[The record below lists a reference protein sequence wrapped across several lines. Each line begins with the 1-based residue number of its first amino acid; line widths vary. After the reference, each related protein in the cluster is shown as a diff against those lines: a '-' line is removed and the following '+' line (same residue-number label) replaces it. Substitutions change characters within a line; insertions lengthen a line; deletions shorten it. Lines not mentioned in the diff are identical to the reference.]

1 MKPHDSNDIG
11 TIEDVALHRLNIAIE
26 DLDDAEILFGARK
39 FRGANNRAY
48 YSIFHAID
56 AVLAKEGKAF
66 KRHKDV
72 LAYFN
77 KNYIATE
84 IFSRE
89 LGKRIVKA
97 EEIRD
102 NSDYDPFYI
111 ASEQITAN
119 QIETARELIKEVKR
133 FLFSS

>member
-1 MKPHDSNDIG
+1 MKPHNSDDIG
-11 TIEDVALHRLNIAIE
+11 TIEDVALHRLNVAIE
-26 DLDDAEILFGARK
+26 DLDDAQILFDAGK

-77 KNYIATE
+77 KNYVATE
-84 IFSRE
+84 IFSRD
-89 LGKRIVKA
+89 LGKRIVTA

-111 ASEQITAN
+111 ASKQITAN
-119 QIETARELIKEVKR
+119 QIETARELINEVKKY
-133 FLFSS
+133 LSPS